1 MRRWLLVCEGPTDHD
16 VVTTLVDR
24 TLHPELLS
32 VGLDANIPHL
42 RAYVGASANESH
54 LRWSEVKTRFDRI
67 GLRMIP
73 GKFGGDHRSGS
84 FVEARKALR
93 LATKLGDVDAVI
105 LVRDQDRDETDRRR
119 AFEEARRVEDW
130 EDRAVI
136 GVPIPEVE
144 AWVLVG
150 FQPKDDDETR
160 RLAEERT
167 RLGFD
172 PTLKPEDLNPGR
184 DHDQDG
190 QPIKKAIKPILERL
204 TGGDPERRGVCVR
217 TTSFE
222 QLRARGEGCGLT
234 AFLDDLAA
242 RRLADRLGGPAA

>member
-16 VVTTLVDR
+16 VVTTLVDQ
-24 TLHPELLS
+24 TLHRDLLP

-42 RAYVGASANESH
+42 RTYVGAGLTERY
-54 LRWSEVKTRFDRI
+54 LRWSEVKERFREDR
-67 GLRMIP
+67 LRMIP
-73 GKFGGDHRSGS
+73 GKFGGNDRNGS
-84 FVEARKALR
+84 FLEAVKALR
-93 LATKLGDVDAVI
+93 LAIKLGDVDVVI
-105 LVRDQDRDETDRRR
+105 LVRDQDREETDRRR
-119 AFEEARRVEDW
+119 AFEEARRVEEW

-136 GVPIPEVE
+136 GVPIPEIE

-150 FQPKDDDETR
+150 FDPQNGDETR

-172 PTLKPEDLNPGR
+172 PTRNPEDLNPGR

-204 TGGDPERRGVCVR
+204 TGGDPERQDACVR
-217 TTSFE
+217 TLID
-222 QLRARGEGCGLT
+222 QPRARGEGCGLT